1 MKLKNIKDVEG
12 FFHVIDQ
19 CTGRVEL
26 ISSEGDRINL
36 KSRLTQYMAMAS
48 ILNTDYI
55 DELGLV
61 VSSPEDMERI
71 LRFLCVGI

>member
-48 ILNTDYI
+48 ILLSLI
-55 DELGLV
+55 H
-61 VSSPEDMERI
+61 I
-71 LRFLCVGI
+71 